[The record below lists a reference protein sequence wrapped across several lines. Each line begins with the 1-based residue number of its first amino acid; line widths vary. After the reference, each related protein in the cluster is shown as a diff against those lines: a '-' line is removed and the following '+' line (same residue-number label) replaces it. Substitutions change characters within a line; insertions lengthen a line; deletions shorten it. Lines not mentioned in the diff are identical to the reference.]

1 MLWLGAMFG
10 HLEEG
15 GKETVMTGEYPPSSL
30 LSLWALVCEFHVSV
44 MKSYPAETPSS
55 SQSRAIAHW

>member
-1 MLWLGAMFG
+1 MLWLGAVFG

-15 GKETVMTGEYPPSSL
+15 GKEPVMTGECPQSSL
-30 LSLWALVCEFHVSV
+30 LSLWALVCEFHISV
-44 MKSYPAETPSS
+44 MKSYPEETPSS